1 MAGYR
6 SYVLLCTKNLPLSLI
21 HSSTTV
27 SLETN
32 KHPTRMAIKAECAW
46 GRVFIYETKN
56 LCSNLTKSPIE
67 GSAKLYKDYPK
78 FIIRQYDFNRICKI
92 LDEKI
97 SNWRNKEDKEIYL
110 TTFSVDNWN
119 KGKTISKEI
128 KKAHS
133 LTNCKA
139 CTTLHSNLQE
149 TFPIGKKCKTV
160 NKGPLSELHT
170 DASKHTAQNIVPEGL
185 LKTSNKQLKTVGQ
198 AIYSTYDEKCK
209 ENFGKVPY

>member
-1 MAGYR
+1 
-6 SYVLLCTKNLPLSLI
+6 
-21 HSSTTV
+21 
-27 SLETN
+27 
-32 KHPTRMAIKAECAW
+32 MAIKAECAW
-46 GRVFIYETKN
+46 GRVFICETKN

-78 FIIRQYDFNRICKI
+78 FIIGQYDFNHVCKI

-97 SNWRNKEDKEIYL
+97 SNWRNKEGKEIYL

-209 ENFGKVPY
+209 EILEKSLTDILILVPEAGLERKLSPVE

>member
-1 MAGYR
+1 M
-6 SYVLLCTKNLPLSLI
+6 
-21 HSSTTV
+21 
-27 SLETN
+27 
-32 KHPTRMAIKAECAW
+32 
-46 GRVFIYETKN
+46 
-56 LCSNLTKSPIE
+56 TKSPIE

-78 FIIRQYDFNRICKI
+78 FIIGQYDFNRVCKI